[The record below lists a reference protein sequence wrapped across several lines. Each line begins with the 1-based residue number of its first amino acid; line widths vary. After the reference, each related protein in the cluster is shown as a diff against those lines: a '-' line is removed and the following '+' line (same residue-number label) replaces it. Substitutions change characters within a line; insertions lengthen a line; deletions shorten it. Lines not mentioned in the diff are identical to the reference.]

1 MAALMMSASHFSLLA
16 VLKNLASNSSKN
28 AAEALTCAVTI
39 AETNGVLLLA
49 SRSLIQV
56 QGLITSIS
64 ATFSK
69 HNSK

>member
-1 MAALMMSASHFSLLA
+1 MMAALMMSASHFSLLA

-49 SRSLIQV
+49 L
-56 QGLITSIS
+56 
-64 ATFSK
+64 A
-69 HNSK
+69 